1 MPGRAEP
8 SHARGIGLRRYDSA
22 QGTRRPRI
30 RTRRNRGKQLSNIAH
45 NAALAVERLQ
55 GRVPGQWD
63 YTHESLR
70 AVDAV
75 IDHLSPH
82 REHMEKGMFDALVN
96 IIGCYVLE
104 VGRREHG
111 GDYAYFEP
119 GKHSVLVVR
128 GPDFQVALSAFDVV
142 ENRLKGSPLHST
154 WMIYRAFSEQVRAA
168 EPETSKT
175 FGFFA

>member
-1 MPGRAEP
+1 M
-8 SHARGIGLRRYDSA
+8 
-22 QGTRRPRI
+22 
-30 RTRRNRGKQLSNIAH
+30 SNIEH

-82 REHMEKGMFDALVN
+82 RDQMEKGMFDALVN

-111 GDYAYFEP
+111 GHFAYFEP
-119 GKHSVLVVR
+119 GKHSVLVVP
-128 GPDFQVALSAFDVV
+128 GPNFQVALGAFDVV
-142 ENRLKGSPLHST
+142 QNRLNGSPLHST
-154 WMIYRAFSEQVRAA
+154 WMLYRAFSEQVRAA